1 MEALLLR
8 ATLDAL
14 VMLSILL
21 GVLSISGLF
30 LWWNIGTRRDWIYAK
45 RLRETMQPLGL
56 IEQTTRIGQSICA
69 TGRLDRF
76 EARVDLDLA
85 QDGRNILSV
94 HIALASV
101 YGEQLHLSA
110 RPFEQRAKHL
120 NSRGLGDAQFD
131 ERFDCLAGH
140 AEAIA
145 QLTPLAREGLIAL
158 AARSQA
164 LSDSARVVIQG
175 GELFIELGWHHEQW
189 PQQERAMD
197 ELFDDLLM
205 WLSTLE
211 RQAHMRLAALHLE
224 QLNTPQPLEWRAQA
238 LRHLLHEPSPER
250 DQALTRILL
259 DPSSA
264 PRLRELCDLYAL
276 ELLEWGVWPHHDRA
290 LWHEVIMAS
299 VMRQNDLDAL
309 TKLAG
314 FLMAQSGPS
323 AILSLDLQH
332 PTGRRMLRGALRH
345 TKWRA
350 KLLEASSQRLSSLP
364 WTLQRIFLQEMTLA
378 QARIDLDVLR
388 LMLTRALSN
397 RSSLRVH
404 EDHLQELIEA
414 LMLWP
419 AAVIEADLIALLKY
433 PSSRHQA
440 HIALWMVKHGSALAL
455 PALQQTLMMT
465 THGQVARSARQAIT
479 QICERLG
486 LRLEGSLSMSY
497 PDDAQG
503 QLSISAELGQLKS
516 CDSGEFVMLSQPG
529 APQPLDEHEHHTDE
543 HDTRRLSAR
552 ISARSK
558 DPSP

>member
-8 ATLDAL
+8 AALDAL
-14 VMLSILL
+14 VMLAILL
-21 GVLSISGLF
+21 GVLIISGIF
-30 LWWNIGTRRDWIYAK
+30 LWWNIGPRRDWIYAK
-45 RLRETMQPLGL
+45 RLRQTMQPLGL

-69 TGRLDRF
+69 TGALDRF

-94 HIALASV
+94 HVDLSSI
-101 YGEQLHLSA
+101 YGDQLHLRA
-110 RPFEQRAKHL
+110 RHPEQRAKQL

-145 QLTPLAREGLIAL
+145 QLSPLAREGLIAL
-158 AARSQA
+158 TARSQS
-164 LSDSARVVIQG
+164 LSSSADVVIKD

-189 PQQERAMD
+189 PAHERAIDDLFD
-197 ELFDDLLM
+197 ELLV

-211 RQAHMRLAALHLE
+211 SKAQQRLVTLHLE
-224 QLNTPQPLEWRAQA
+224 QLRTPQPLEWRAQA
-238 LRHLLHEPSPER
+238 LRHLLHQPSAER
-250 DQALTRILL
+250 DQALLFVLL
-259 DPSSA
+259 NHDSP

-290 LWHEVIMAS
+290 LWHETIMAC
-299 VMRQNDLDAL
+299 VMRQNDVEAL

-314 FLMAQSGPS
+314 FLMAQGGPA
-323 AILSLDLQH
+323 AILSLELQH
-332 PTGRRMLRGALRH
+332 PTGRRMLRGALGH

-350 KLLEASSQRLSSLP
+350 KLLEMSNQRLSSLP

-419 AAVIEADLIALLKY
+419 PALIEPDLIGLLRY
-433 PSSRHQA
+433 PSSRQQA
-440 HIALWMVKHGSALAL
+440 HIATWMIEHGSAQAL
-455 PALQQTLMMT
+455 PALQQTLLTT
-465 THGQVARSARQAIT
+465 THGRVARDSREAIT
-479 QICERLG
+479 HICERLG

-503 QLSISAELGQLKS
+503 QLSISTEVGQLEV
-516 CDSGEFVMLSQPG
+516 CDSGEFLTMQ
-529 APQPLDEHEHHTDE
+529 PQPREQYEHHTNE
-543 HDTRRLSAR
+543 HDTKRLGARQSAMV
-552 ISARSK
+552 
-558 DPSP
+558 DEPEPS